1 MRLPVLLGSLASEG
15 RATQE
20 AFEAILRYFGGLLV
34 VDMLL
39 IVVEE
44 LVFLPCEGV
53 GFESYFE
60 AMCCERGDTR

>member
-1 MRLPVLLGSLASEG
+1 M
-15 RATQE
+15 
-20 AFEAILRYFGGLLV
+20 

-39 IVVEE
+39 VVVEE
-44 LVFLPCEGV
+44 LVFLRCKGV